1 MNCLDMPRVRKTF
14 VLDERVMN
22 ALDSAAKKAG
32 YKNANQ
38 FVEATLFNLLKLSGN
53 LESDAEPLSESRG
66 GKRSGAGKP
75 RRSPNDPADTENH
88 LTKDRAGSSESRS
101 PADVDAIGEKD

>member
-38 FVEATLFNLLKLSGN
+38 FVEATLFNILKLSGN
-53 LESDAEPLSESRG
+53 LDTDAEPLPEGRG
-66 GKRSGAGKP
+66 GKREGAGKKKK
-75 RRSPNDPADTENH
+75 SDDEAI
-88 LTKDRAGSSESRS
+88 ES
-101 PADVDAIGEKD
+101 

>member
-53 LESDAEPLSESRG
+53 LDADAEPLTEARG
-66 GKRSGAGKP
+66 GKREGAGKP
-75 RRSPNDPADTENH
+75 KRSPETTVTAD
-88 LTKDRAGSSESRS
+88 
-101 PADVDAIGEKD
+101 DAIAPDLDAE

>member
-53 LESDAEPLSESRG
+53 LEADAEPLTEGRG
-66 GKRSGAGKP
+66 GKREGAGKP
-75 RRSPNDPADTENH
+75 KKATDEQSIDSPPETTAGKRS
-88 LTKDRAGSSESRS
+88 GSGRKK
-101 PADVDAIGEKD
+101 AVDEAIDGSD